1 VLSFQNLRPVIQLSC
16 PATLKLL
23 IEQCWSWK
31 PEKRPDFQQIVSIL
45 KDLKTV
51 LETDGTLHKVPSLIC
66 QALESN
72 DQNKKKAGNWIQR
85 LSYAQPDFSGPP
97 PPKLL

>member
-1 VLSFQNLRPVIQLSC
+1 
-16 PATLKLL
+16 
-23 IEQCWSWK
+23 
-31 PEKRPDFQQIVSIL
+31 
-45 KDLKTV
+45 
-51 LETDGTLHKVPSLIC
+51 
-66 QALESN
+66 LESN